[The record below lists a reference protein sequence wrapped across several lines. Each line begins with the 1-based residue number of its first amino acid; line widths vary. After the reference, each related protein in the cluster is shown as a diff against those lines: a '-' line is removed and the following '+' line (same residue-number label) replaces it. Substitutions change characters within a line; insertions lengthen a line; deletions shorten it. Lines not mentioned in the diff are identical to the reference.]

1 MNIWIYKSIYI
12 YMNVWIYKWIYVW
25 MYIYIKKERKRHAE
39 KQRGSTNKTNTTEV
53 WFNFHR
59 KYRCENIAKSLP
71 LSGKN

>member
-1 MNIWIYKSIYI
+1 
-12 YMNVWIYKWIYVW
+12 MNVWIYKWIYVW
-25 MYIYIKKERKRHAE
+25 MYIYKERKKERKRHAE